1 MNAPVRTRGSVPAI
15 PGPPTSPRPNTITDT
30 WGFWLLDP
38 STGTV
43 VGREGPLGRGRVMSA
58 TRLGEYSNSQWHD
71 LKPATVVVDTWGFQ
85 LMDPATQTV
94 VGRDRISVQRCLTA
108 RWTEDTGGFGRA

>member
-1 MNAPVRTRGSVPAI
+1 MNAPIR
-15 PGPPTSPRPNTITDT
+15 PPSPRPNTVTDT

-43 VGREGPLGRGRVMSA
+43 VGRSGPLGRGRIQSA
-58 TRLGEYSNSQWHD
+58 LRLGEWGNTQWHH
-71 LKPATVVVDTWGFQ
+71 LRKPTTVVDTWGFY
-85 LMDPATQTV
+85 LMDPATRTV
-94 VGRDRISVQRCLTA
+94 VGREGVSVERCLTA